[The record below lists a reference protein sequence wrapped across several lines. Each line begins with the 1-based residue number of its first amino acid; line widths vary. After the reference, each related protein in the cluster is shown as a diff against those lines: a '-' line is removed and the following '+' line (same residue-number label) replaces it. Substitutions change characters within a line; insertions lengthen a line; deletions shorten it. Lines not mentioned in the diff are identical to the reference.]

1 MGGNKTMKESI
12 KEITDMFCIKSEVD
26 EQSASY
32 FAWVIGGGLN
42 LRNNAG
48 LSVNNPSLLTHENI
62 N

>member
-1 MGGNKTMKESI
+1 MKESI
-12 KEITDMFCIKSEVD
+12 KEITDMFCIKSEAG

-42 LRNNAG
+42 LRNKAG